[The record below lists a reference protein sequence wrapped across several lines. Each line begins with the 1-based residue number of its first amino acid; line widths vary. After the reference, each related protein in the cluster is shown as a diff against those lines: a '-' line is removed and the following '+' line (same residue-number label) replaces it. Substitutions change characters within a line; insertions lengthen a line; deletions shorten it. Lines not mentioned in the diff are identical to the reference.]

1 MRVLEEGYN
10 IRGTAGL
17 ESEVRAM
24 GSFADVVERRGF
36 EKGKAKG
43 IEEGIEKGIE
53 KGIERGVAQGVVEG
67 VVSSLRSLL
76 ASTGWP
82 LGRAMDALGI
92 PEGERPTYRDLLAR

>member
-1 MRVLEEGYN
+1 
-10 IRGTAGL
+10 
-17 ESEVRAM
+17 M

-43 IEEGIEKGIE
+43 IEE
-53 KGIERGVAQGVVEG
+53 GIERGVAQGVVEG

-92 PEGERPTYRDLLAR
+92 PEGERPMYGEMIAAK

>member
-1 MRVLEEGYN
+1 
-10 IRGTAGL
+10 
-17 ESEVRAM
+17 M

-43 IEEGIEKGIE
+43 IEEGIE